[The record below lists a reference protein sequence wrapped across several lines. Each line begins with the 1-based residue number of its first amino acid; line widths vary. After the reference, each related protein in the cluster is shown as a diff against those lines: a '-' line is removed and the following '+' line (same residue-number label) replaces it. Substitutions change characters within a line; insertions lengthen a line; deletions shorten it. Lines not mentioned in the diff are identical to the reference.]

1 MLLEKQPKE
10 FLEFNPGPEIGDAQ
24 AADGAMT
31 SHWKN
36 CGENFFSH
44 LGNMH
49 IFGKPY
55 ISVIRKF
62 IN

>member
-1 MLLEKQPKE
+1 MAHLFDVIRMLLKFSK
-10 FLEFNPGPEIGDAQ
+10 FDRGPEIGDAQ

-31 SHWKN
+31 PQGKKS
-36 CGENFFSH
+36 FSD
-44 LGNMH
+44 LRNMH

-55 ISVIRKF
+55 ISGILKY